1 MAIYRSE
8 TTTIDLYDVY
18 LPHEVRQSLSI
29 EDALIHH
36 TYCRD
41 QWELY
46 DKDLYAV
53 HRDEV
58 KILEGLIDYE
68 AKILED
74 LFDDDHDLE
83 DIVNSMN
90 V

>member
-1 MAIYRSE
+1 MAIHRSE

-41 QWELY
+41 QWYLY

-58 KILEGLIDYE
+58 KILEDLMKLI
-68 AKILED
+68 
-74 LFDDDHDLE
+74 DDDHEDLE

>member
-18 LPHEVRQSLSI
+18 LPNEVRQSLSI

-41 QWELY
+41 QWYLN

-58 KILEGLIDYE
+58 RM
-68 AKILED
+68 LED
-74 LFDDDHDLE
+74 LIDNDHEDLE
-83 DIVNSMN
+83 HIVNSMN
-90 V
+90 VQ

>member
-1 MAIYRSE
+1 ME
-8 TTTIDLYDVY
+8 KKIDLFDVY
-18 LPHEVRQSLSI
+18 LPHDVRQSLSI

-41 QWELY
+41 QWYLN

-58 KILEGLIDYE
+58 RE
-68 AKILED
+68 LED
-74 LFDDDHDLE
+74 LIDNDHEDLE

>member
-1 MAIYRSE
+1 MAIYRSK

-18 LPHEVRQSLSI
+18 LPHGVRQSLSI

-41 QWELY
+41 QWYLN

-58 KILEGLIDYE
+58 RM
-68 AKILED
+68 LED
-74 LFDDDHDLE
+74 LIYETMKLIDDDHEDLE

>member
-41 QWELY
+41 QWYLN

-58 KILEGLIDYE
+58 R
-68 AKILED
+68 ILED
-74 LFDDDHDLE
+74 LIDNDHEDLE
-83 DIVNSMN
+83 HIVNSMN
-90 V
+90 VQ

>member
-1 MAIYRSE
+1 MDIYRRPNQQ
-8 TTTIDLYDVY
+8 IDLHDVY

-41 QWELY
+41 QWYLN
-46 DKDLYAV
+46 DKDLHAV

-58 KILEGLIDYE
+58 KR
-68 AKILED
+68 LED
-74 LFDDDHDLE
+74 LIDNDHEDLE
-83 DIVNSMN
+83 HIVNSMN

>member
-1 MAIYRSE
+1 ME
-8 TTTIDLYDVY
+8 KKIDLYDVY
-18 LPHEVRQSLSI
+18 LPNEVRQSLSI

-41 QWELY
+41 QWYLN

-58 KILEGLIDYE
+58 RM
-68 AKILED
+68 LED
-74 LFDDDHDLE
+74 LIDNDNEDLE
-83 DIVNSMN
+83 HIVNSMN

>member
-1 MAIYRSE
+1 ME
-8 TTTIDLYDVY
+8 KKIDLYDVY

-41 QWELY
+41 QWYLN

-58 KILEGLIDYE
+58 R
-68 AKILED
+68 ILED
-74 LFDDDHDLE
+74 LIDNDNEDLE

>member
-1 MAIYRSE
+1 ME
-8 TTTIDLYDVY
+8 KKIDLYDVY

-41 QWELY
+41 QWYLN

-58 KILEGLIDYE
+58 RM
-68 AKILED
+68 LED
-74 LFDDDHDLE
+74 LIDNDHEDLE

>member
-1 MAIYRSE
+1 ME
-8 TTTIDLYDVY
+8 KKIDLYDVY
-18 LPHEVRQSLSI
+18 LPNEVRQSLSI

-41 QWELY
+41 QWYLN

-58 KILEGLIDYE
+58 KILEDLIDN
-68 AKILED
+68 
-74 LFDDDHDLE
+74 DHGDLE

>member
-1 MAIYRSE
+1 ME
-8 TTTIDLYDVY
+8 KKIDLYDVY

-41 QWELY
+41 QWYLY
-46 DKDLYAV
+46 DKDLHAV

-58 KILEGLIDYE
+58 RR
-68 AKILED
+68 LED
-74 LFDDDHDLE
+74 LIDMWPDDLE
-83 DIVNSMN
+83 HMVNSMN